1 MAGVADAAVVL
12 GLGLVEYFRFTEAL
26 GLPADFCLGNME
38 DKIVQSLKMGGK
50 NLCGEKKKGEE
61 RRGKQAPG
69 FNKTVVAMNVMPL
82 QRAIF
87 A

>member
-1 MAGVADAAVVL
+1 
-12 GLGLVEYFRFTEAL
+12 
-26 GLPADFCLGNME
+26 ME

-50 NLCGEKKKGEE
+50 NLCGEKKNGGE